1 MEHLIMIKV
10 HSLIE
15 RQEQPTELDDCP
27 DATVEDQSTEEVSFR
42 ELVQLMKRFQYASC
56 SPAIG
61 AAYEWLSTQPECDYI
76 TGDYITESL
85 HFDRSNEAR
94 KAKYWRKA
102 MQLAGLAR

>member
-1 MEHLIMIKV
+1 MIKV

-15 RQEQPTELDDCP
+15 RQEQPTEFDDCP
-27 DATVEDQSTEEVSFR
+27 DATVEDQSTEQVSFR
-42 ELVQLMKRFQYASC
+42 ELVDLMRRFSYASC

-61 AAYEWLSTQPECDYI
+61 ATYEWLSTEPELDYI

-102 MQLAGLAR
+102 MQLSGLCKI

>member
-1 MEHLIMIKV
+1 MIKV

-15 RQEQPTELDDCP
+15 RQEQPTEFDDCP
-27 DATVEDQSTEEVSFR
+27 DATVEDQSTDEVSFK
-42 ELVQLMKRFQYASC
+42 ELVQLMKKFQYASC

-61 AAYEWLSTQPECDYI
+61 ATYEWLSTEPELDYI

-85 HFDRSNEAR
+85 HFDRANEAR

-102 MQLAGLAR
+102 MQLAGLVR

>member
-1 MEHLIMIKV
+1 MEHSTMIKV

-15 RQEQPTELDDCP
+15 RQEQPTEFDDCP
-27 DATVEDQSTEEVSFR
+27 DATVEDQSTDEVSFK
-42 ELVQLMKRFQYASC
+42 ELVQLMKKFQYASC

-61 AAYEWLSTQPECDYI
+61 ATYEWLSTEPELDYI

-85 HFDRSNEAR
+85 HFDRANEAR

-102 MQLAGLAR
+102 MQLAGLVR

>member
-1 MEHLIMIKV
+1 MIKV

-15 RQEQPTELDDCP
+15 RQEQPTEFDDCP
-27 DATVEDQSTEEVSFR
+27 DATVEDQSTEQVSFR
-42 ELVQLMKRFQYASC
+42 ELVDLMRRFSYVSC

-61 AAYEWLSTQPECDYI
+61 AAYEWLSTEPELDYI

-85 HFDRSNEAR
+85 HFDRANEAR

>member
-1 MEHLIMIKV
+1 MIKV

-15 RQEQPTELDDCP
+15 RQEQPTEFDDCP
-27 DATVEDQSTEEVSFR
+27 DATVENQSTEQVSFR
-42 ELVQLMKRFQYASC
+42 ELVDLMRRFSYVSC

-61 AAYEWLSTQPECDYI
+61 ATYEWLLTEPEPDYI

-85 HFDRSNEAR
+85 HFDRANEAR

>member
-1 MEHLIMIKV
+1 MIKV

-15 RQEQPTELDDCP
+15 RQEQPTEFDDCP
-27 DATVEDQSTEEVSFR
+27 DATVEDQSTDEVSFK
-42 ELVQLMKRFQYASC
+42 ELVQLMKKFQYASC

-61 AAYEWLSTQPECDYI
+61 ATYEWLSTEPELDYI

-85 HFDRSNEAR
+85 HFDRANEAR

>member
-1 MEHLIMIKV
+1 MIKV

-15 RQEQPTELDDCP
+15 RQEQPTEFDECP
-27 DATVEDQSTEEVSFR
+27 DATVEDQSTDEVSFR
-42 ELVQLMKRFQYASC
+42 ELVQLMSKFQHASC

-61 AAYEWLSTQPECDYI
+61 ATYEWLSTEPELDYI

-85 HFDRSNEAR
+85 HFDRANEAR

>member
-1 MEHLIMIKV
+1 MIKV

-15 RQEQPTELDDCP
+15 RQEHLTEVVDCP
-27 DATVEDQSTEEVSFR
+27 DVTVEDQSTDEVSFR
-42 ELVQLMKRFQYASC
+42 ELVQLMRKFRYASC

-61 AAYEWLSTQPECDYI
+61 ATYEWLSTEPELDYI

-102 MQLAGLAR
+102 MQLSGLCKI

>member
-1 MEHLIMIKV
+1 MIKV

-15 RQEQPTELDDCP
+15 RQEQPTEFDDCP
-27 DATVEDQSTEEVSFR
+27 DATVEDQSTDEVSFR

-61 AAYEWLSTQPECDYI
+61 AVYEWLSTEPELDYI

-102 MQLAGLAR
+102 MQLTGLCKI

>member
-1 MEHLIMIKV
+1 MIKV

-15 RQEQPTELDDCP
+15 RQEQPTEWDDCP
-27 DATVEDQSTEEVSFR
+27 DVTVEDQSTDEVSFR
-42 ELVQLMKRFQYASC
+42 ELVRLMRKFQYASC
-56 SPAIG
+56 SHAIG
-61 AAYEWLSTQPECDYI
+61 ATYEWLSTEPELDYI

-85 HFDRSNEAR
+85 HFDRANEAR